1 MENDF
6 FVDSDKLSE
15 KALEK
20 KHRLE
25 NDPSSRT
32 DHMAYMEGMEQISPE
47 IREKVLSQMES
58 YDYSKYTA
66 VDVRRALQNDRCS
79 VEDFKALLS
88 PAAEPPPPKAALRA
102 AGRLWRDL
110 IIAKTGRAQT
120 PTVAPASGARQRH
133 AGICAGTVLLTE
145 EKTGKISVVAW
156 ENYPQG
162 TFRPAPRGS

>member
-47 IREKVLSQMES
+47 IREKVLSQMER
-58 YDYSKYTA
+58 Y
-66 VDVRRALQNDRCS
+66 
-79 VEDFKALLS
+79 
-88 PAAEPPPPKAALRA
+88 
-102 AGRLWRDL
+102 
-110 IIAKTGRAQT
+110 
-120 PTVAPASGARQRH
+120 
-133 AGICAGTVLLTE
+133 
-145 EKTGKISVVAW
+145 GKIRMRI
-156 ENYPQG
+156 
-162 TFRPAPRGS
+162 TFMRLMPGKI